1 MVKVNVGEVAVD
13 MVAAVAEVDMVAVV
27 AEVEAV
33 KVVAEATGAP
43 LTEIGPQVR
52 DFVSD
57 LVTQGFLS
65 RQGQCRS
72 GEQP

>member
-1 MVKVNVGEVAVD
+1 ML
-13 MVAAVAEVDMVAVV
+13 
-27 AEVEAV
+27 
-33 KVVAEATGAP
+33 AEATGAP